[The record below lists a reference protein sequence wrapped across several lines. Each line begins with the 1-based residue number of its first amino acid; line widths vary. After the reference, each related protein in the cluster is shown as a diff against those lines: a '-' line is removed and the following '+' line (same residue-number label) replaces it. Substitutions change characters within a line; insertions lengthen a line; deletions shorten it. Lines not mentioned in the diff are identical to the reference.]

1 MSFLWLPIGLL
12 PSILSGWLLL
22 RLVEGKSPVLFRWE
36 RWIAGFVLGCVLTTY
51 LIFLTEV
58 IGIGS
63 FSFLSMLLTQLVLFG
78 VLGGLYW
85 KNRSKLTAN
94 CQLPT
99 ANSSPWKPWQKI
111 VTGILGVW
119 ILLKLISGFILLMGP
134 AYYDDTIS
142 NWNIR
147 AKAFYHH
154 QELILELEP
163 NSGTGISSYPQAIPI
178 QKAWLAH
185 LNGGWHEGLVNSLH
199 ILWYLA
205 GLSLVFFS
213 LRRLMDLQWSLMG
226 TYILA
231 SIPLYLMHGSSV
243 YGDCFLSVIVFL
255 TLSWLFFATRSKES
269 NRMSYIKLSAIA
281 AGLLVYTK
289 SEAMLLHLPPL
300 AVLVIGLLI
309 LGGLTASQKRSTI
322 AWYCISVCAV
332 LIPWTLFK
340 LVNNLG
346 FGNAKD
352 VSGITSDI
360 EWHAGVLRAIGLNTF
375 LEGNWALLP
384 ALFFGLLIFKWKS
397 AFRTHLIILTG
408 FTLMVILGQ
417 LPIYMFTGLHV
428 EALNQTGYA
437 RGIIHLIP
445 VVVVITTILLKD
457 ILEKNK
463 ARD

>member
-163 NSGTGISSYPQAIPI
+163 NSGTG
-178 QKAWLAH
+178 
-185 LNGGWHEGLVNSLH
+185 
-199 ILWYLA
+199 
-205 GLSLVFFS
+205 
-213 LRRLMDLQWSLMG
+213 
-226 TYILA
+226 
-231 SIPLYLMHGSSV
+231 
-243 YGDCFLSVIVFL
+243 
-255 TLSWLFFATRSKES
+255 
-269 NRMSYIKLSAIA
+269 
-281 AGLLVYTK
+281 
-289 SEAMLLHLPPL
+289 
-300 AVLVIGLLI
+300 
-309 LGGLTASQKRSTI
+309 
-322 AWYCISVCAV
+322 
-332 LIPWTLFK
+332 
-340 LVNNLG
+340 
-346 FGNAKD
+346 
-352 VSGITSDI
+352 
-360 EWHAGVLRAIGLNTF
+360 
-375 LEGNWALLP
+375 
-384 ALFFGLLIFKWKS
+384 
-397 AFRTHLIILTG
+397 
-408 FTLMVILGQ
+408 
-417 LPIYMFTGLHV
+417 
-428 EALNQTGYA
+428 
-437 RGIIHLIP
+437 
-445 VVVVITTILLKD
+445 
-457 ILEKNK
+457 
-463 ARD
+463 